1 MKQPYLKENFETV
14 YPRDK
19 EEINLQDCIQVFFWI
34 IKIIKKKLFNLS
46 FETALH
52 HCYPYYFITYGKI
65 RYTKQVH
72 KIVHLQDSQSSKF

>member
-34 IKIIKKKLFNLS
+34 IKIIQKNHLISRLRQLYII
-46 FETALH
+46 AIL
-52 HCYPYYFITYGKI
+52 IT
-65 RYTKQVH
+65 
-72 KIVHLQDSQSSKF
+72 SSHMVK